1 MVTVKSGLRQTHLKA
16 ILLGGVALG
25 LMGGPLAAA
34 EIEARSRIEAVTV
47 YPEGAMVTRTVQVD
61 LPAGSTTLVF
71 RGLPLSIDPASL
83 RVEGQASGKL
93 ALGSVET
100 RLQPVDPARTGND
113 IEARLKP
120 LKEERDRRAAML
132 DALEGRK
139 AMIQRFGQSGPDR
152 GASAAPLDVAQW
164 GAAWEAVGAAL
175 VKINGELLTARATFA
190 EVDNQIKA
198 LEATET
204 LRRNRNAPEREFT
217 LALEAGEPLKG
228 QLTLR
233 YRVSGAQWRPAY
245 DARLETGAAGRGA
258 TLRLTRRALVTQRTG
273 EDWGDIALTISTLR
287 VLGSTA
293 APDVHGQRV
302 SYIEYPMP
310 VPMAAARDKVL
321 AEHEA
326 EMTGRSVVRRAPAL
340 AGAAAPPALQV
351 AEREATVESNDFQAT
366 FQIPGVLSVPKDGSQ
381 KSFAIQSRELLPEL
395 LIKSSPALDPTAYL
409 QAAFVNEEEAP
420 LIAGEIALIRDGMFV
435 GRGQMAY
442 TQPGER
448 VTVGFGADDRVK
460 VSRVPLKR
468 RETEPGIV
476 GSTRTDTRDF
486 KIVVKNLH
494 DFPVKAQ
501 IVDQIPYSEAA
512 NLVVEPLATNTA
524 ATEKTVGDRRGVMGW
539 TFDLKPKEERDIR
552 LGYRLRWPADRE
564 VRFERIVQPR

>member
-1 MVTVKSGLRQTHLKA
+1 MVAVVSGMRPVHLRA
-16 ILLGGVALG
+16 VLLASVAFG
-25 LMGGPLAAA
+25 LMGGPLVAA
-34 EIEARSRIEAVTV
+34 EIEAKSRIAAVTV
-47 YPEGAMVTRTVQVD
+47 YPEGAMVTRTVVVD

-93 ALGSVET
+93 VLGSVES
-100 RLQPVDPARTGND
+100 RLQPVDPAKAGSD
-113 IEARLKP
+113 IEARVRP
-120 LKEERDRRAAML
+120 LKEERDRRAAVL

-139 AMIQRFGQSGPDR
+139 AMIQRFGQSGPER

-164 GAAWEAVGAAL
+164 SAAWEAVGAAL
-175 VKINGELLTARATFA
+175 VKINGELLAARAAFA

-198 LEATET
+198 LEAAET
-204 LRRNRNAPEREFT
+204 QRRTRNAPEREFT

-228 QLTLR
+228 QLTLS
-233 YRVSGAQWRPAY
+233 YRVTGAQWRPAY

-258 TLRLTRRALVTQRTG
+258 TLRLTRRALVTQKTG

-310 VPMAAARDKVL
+310 VPMAAARAKVM
-321 AEHEA
+321 AEQEA
-326 EMTGRSVVRRAPAL
+326 DMSARGGARRAPAP
-340 AGAAAPPALQV
+340 AAAPPAMQV

-366 FQIPGVLSVPKDGSQ
+366 FQIPGVLTVPKDGSQ
-381 KSFAIQSRELLPEL
+381 KSFAIQSRDLLPDL
-395 LIKSSPALDPTAYL
+395 MIRSAPALDPTAYL
-409 QAAFVNEEEAP
+409 QAAFVNEEDAP

-435 GRGQMAY
+435 GRGRMAY
-442 TQPGER
+442 TPPGER

-460 VSRVPLKR
+460 VSRVPLRR
-468 RETEPGIV
+468 RETEPGII
-476 GSTRTDTRDF
+476 GSTKSDIRDF
-486 KIVVKNLH
+486 RIMVRNLH
-494 DFPVKAQ
+494 DFPIKTQ
-501 IVDQIPYSEAA
+501 IIDQIPYSEAA
-512 NLVVEPLATNTA
+512 NLSVEPLSTNTA
-524 ATEKTVGDRRGVMGW
+524 ATEKTIDDRRGVMGW

-552 LGYRLRWPADRE
+552 LGYRLRWPSDRE
-564 VRFERIVQPR
+564 VRFDRIVQQR